1 MIRTNELEKEASS
14 GTRYIDCFKGTDRR
28 RTEIACVVWGIQTL
42 CGSGLMG
49 YSTYFL
55 QQAGLPVEQSFNFT
69 MGQYALGICGTL
81 ASWVLMMRFGRR
93 TLYIG
98 GLVALFVTLIAI
110 GCLGIPKSN
119 MGIAIGAALLVFTF
133 IYDITVGP
141 VCYAI
146 VAEMSTT
153 RLRSKS
159 IVLARNFYNIMGII
173 NNVITPQLV
182 NVTALNWR
190 GKAGFFWA
198 VSCLFCTVYCYFRL
212 PETSGRP
219 YIELDIL
226 FENKV
231 SARKFHKTKVDA
243 VAGTIEGAEK
253 VEKASIEQADHM
265 EKVSI

>member
-1 MIRTNELEKEASS
+1 
-14 GTRYIDCFKGTDRR
+14 
-28 RTEIACVVWGIQTL
+28 
-42 CGSGLMG
+42 
-49 YSTYFL
+49 
-55 QQAGLPVEQSFNFT
+55 